1 MDQQKRKVLAMSDE
15 TAQGATETTE
25 DVETN
30 VGQPSEVAKLK
41 AEAAARRIEN
51 RELAQQLETFK
62 KQQQE
67 ALDKQQAEQG
77 KFKELYE
84 AEKAKAAEFE
94 KLQEQLQTYQKRDED
109 RFTAL
114 LEKVPDNFKDLLTDD
129 LPLAIRL
136 QMAEKFAQEQ
146 PKPPGYRPPGDTAAQ
161 SLEQKIK
168 AAKTTKELEQVLAD
182 HKL

>member
-1 MDQQKRKVLAMSDE
+1 MD
-15 TAQGATETTE
+15 
-25 DVETN
+25 
-30 VGQPSEVAKLK
+30 
-41 AEAAARRIEN
+41 
-51 RELAQQLETFK
+51 
-62 KQQQE
+62 
-67 ALDKQQAEQG
+67 
-77 KFKELYE
+77 E

-129 LPLAIRL
+129 LPLAKRL

>member
-1 MDQQKRKVLAMSDE
+1 MSEE

-25 DVETN
+25 EVETN
-30 VGQPSEVAKLK
+30 VGQNSEVAKLK

-51 RELAQQLETFK
+51 RELALQLENFK

-67 ALDKQQAEQG
+67 ALDKQQVEQG

-94 KLQEQLQTYQKRDED
+94 TLQAQLQTYQKRDED
-109 RFTAL
+109 RFNSL

-129 LPLAIRL
+129 LPLAKRL
-136 QMAEKFAQEQ
+136 QMAEKFVQEQ
-146 PKPPGYRPPGDTAAQ
+146 PKPPGYRPPGDSAAQ
-161 SLEQKIK
+161 TLEQKIK
-168 AAKTTKELEQVLAD
+168 SAKTSKELEQILAD
-182 HKL
+182 HTL